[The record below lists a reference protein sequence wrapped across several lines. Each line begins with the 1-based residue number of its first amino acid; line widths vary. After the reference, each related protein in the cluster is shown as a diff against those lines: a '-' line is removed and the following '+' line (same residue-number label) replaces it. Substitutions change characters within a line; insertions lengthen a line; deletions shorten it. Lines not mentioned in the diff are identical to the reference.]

1 MRTSLILLCLLISGC
16 NLLQGESSSYTPS
29 VFPVLTAVGYAPI
42 DRQPAELR
50 TEQILMAMESSKI
63 LAYRELA
70 EQVYGLQLNA
80 NTAVHDWAMS
90 SSDTKIKVS
99 GLIKGAKI
107 VKTYPVDGFYVT
119 ELELDYKLV
128 WDLYQQV
135 ENPQQN
141 SILVIEPTQNF

>member
-1 MRTSLILLCLLISGC
+1 MIKYLIVLCLFISGC
-16 NLLQGESSSYTPS
+16 NLLQGESSQYRPS

-50 TEQILMAMESSKI
+50 SEQILMAMESSKI

-70 EQVYGLQLNA
+70 EQVYGLQLNSS
-80 NTAVHDWAMS
+80 TAVRDWSMK
-90 SSDTKIKVS
+90 SSDTKILVS
-99 GLIKGAKI
+99 GLIKGARV

-128 WDLYQQV
+128 WDLYEQS
-135 ENPQQN
+135 ESPQQN
-141 SILVIEPTQNF
+141 SILVIEPVQNF